1 MTTTMPPRA
10 EVEADIRQTLGLVPT
25 FFSEIP
31 DDTLGY
37 EWALFK
43 RLELGETAIPGKYK
57 ELLMVAVHSE
67 TRCRFCLLFH
77 TVAARLQGASEE
89 EIQEAVH
96 LAKHTV
102 GWSAYV
108 NGMQTDYERFAAE
121 LVQVERHL
129 SNAG

>member
-89 EIQEAVH
+89 ESQESGH

-108 NGMQTDYERFAAE
+108 NGIQTDYERFAAAH
-121 LVQVERHL
+121 VPVARHII
-129 SNAG
+129 NAG